1 MTTPEGRARGEIATR
16 WVELAVAML
25 FALAGAIVIVD
36 SVRIGYTWAEDGPK
50 AGYFPFYIGCILV
63 ACGAYVALQTIWRWK
78 KLDGLTFVT
87 VDRLKPVFLMLLK
100 TFVDVTLPDL
110 ERHDLRDAHGHGPGP
125 VLRAGGDHPDRA
137 VLVELEHDRAGAR
150 VGHPRRRHHPA
161 GASEQRCA

>member
-63 ACGAYVALQTIWRWK
+63 ACGGYVALQTIWRWK
-78 KLDGLTFVT
+78 KTNMIIGGIVMSRTSANSRFQRVRNWLWKLKRVSWT
-87 VDRLKPVFLMLLK
+87 VAL
-100 TFVDVTLPDL
+100 
-110 ERHDLRDAHGHGPGP
+110 ASPG
-125 VLRAGGDHPDRA
+125 RK
-137 VLVELEHDRAGAR
+137 
-150 VGHPRRRHHPA
+150 
-161 GASEQRCA
+161 